1 MSAGPEQ
8 SPLSPEDRRL
18 LDLLVE
24 GGFDPAA
31 LEELTPDEKRRV
43 DAIVGLF
50 ELLEDYPVEDAD
62 ESLVYATLARI
73 DRQEN
78 EASARL
84 VFDALSA
91 ESGDPPR
98 KWRFRIP
105 DFISIAAVI
114 LIATSVIWP
123 TAVHLRQRN
132 FQTGCANNL
141 RLLSYGFSQ
150 YADDNE
156 AAMPMAM
163 ANFGPDWSW
172 GQVRNSLNLRPL
184 IDGGYCELR
193 HLNCPGNHDLDP
205 SYSYQW
211 LLSGRRAVWNV
222 GRVTIVLGDRNPI
235 IDLALSGRPQEH
247 LRMSSL
253 NHNGRGQNVLGT
265 DGRDLWLEQPV
276 VPGGDDNIWVPKG
289 VSQLRVGDRPTDPA
303 DVFLAH

>member
-18 LDLLVE
+18 LDQLVE
-24 GGFDPAA
+24 CGFDPAA
-31 LEELTPDEKRRV
+31 LEGLTPDEKRRV

-50 ELLEDYPVEDAD
+50 ELLDDYPVEDAD

-98 KWRFRIP
+98 RWRFRIP

-114 LIATSVIWP
+114 LIATSIVVP
-123 TAVHLRQRN
+123 FAVHLRQSN
-132 FQTGCANNL
+132 FQTSCANNL
-141 RLLSYGFSQ
+141 RLLGYGFSQ

-156 AAMPMAM
+156 MAMPMAL
-163 ANFGPDWSW
+163 ANLGGV
-172 GQVRNSLNLRPL
+172 GQVRNFLNLRPL
-184 IDGGYCELR
+184 IDGDYCEQS
-193 HLNCPGNHDLDP
+193 HLNCPGNQGLDP
-205 SYSYQW
+205 SYSYRW
-211 LLSGRRAVWNV
+211 YVPGPPAVWGV
-222 GRVTIVLGDRNPI
+222 GRITIVLGDRNPI
-235 IDLALSGRPQEH
+235 IDLAMSGRPQVH

-289 VSQLRVGDRPTDPA
+289 VLQLRVGDRPTDPA

>member
-18 LDLLVE
+18 LDQLVE
-24 GGFDPAA
+24 CGFDPAA
-31 LEELTPDEKRRV
+31 LEGLTPDEKRRV

-50 ELLEDYPVEDAD
+50 ELLDDYPVEDAD

-98 KWRFRIP
+98 RWRFRVP

-123 TAVHLRQRN
+123 TAVHLRQGNLRA
-132 FQTGCANNL
+132 GCANNL
-141 RLLSYGFSQ
+141 RLLSNGFTL
-150 YADDNE
+150 YANDYE
-156 AAMPMAM
+156 GAMPMAM
-163 ANFGPDWSW
+163 ANLGPDMSW
-172 GQVRNSLNLRPL
+172 ETIRNVVNLNPL
-184 IDGGYCELR
+184 LAGGYCER
-193 HLNCPGNHDLDP
+193 GYLNCPGNHDLDP

-211 LLSGRRAVWNV
+211 FLTGRPVWGV
-222 GRVTIVLGDRNPI
+222 DRKTIVLGDRNPR
-235 IDLALSGRPQEH
+235 IDLALLGRQQDVV
-247 LRMSSL
+247 LMSSL
-253 NHNGRGQNVLGT
+253 NHNGRGQNVLKT
-265 DGRDLWLEQPV
+265 DGSRKWLPQPEE
-276 VPGGDDNIWVPKG
+276 DNDKIYLPKG
-289 VSQLRVGDRPTDPA
+289 VAFLRLGDLPTDPA

>member
-18 LDLLVE
+18 LDRLVE
-24 GGFDPAA
+24 CGFDPAA
-31 LEELTPDEKRRV
+31 LEGLTPDEKRRV

-50 ELLEDYPVEDAD
+50 ELLDDYPVEDAD

-84 VFDALSA
+84 VFDALSN
-91 ESGDPPR
+91 ESSDPPR
-98 KWRFRIP
+98 RWRFRIP

-114 LIATSVIWP
+114 LIATSVVWP
-123 TAVHLRQRN
+123 MAVHLRQKN

-141 RLLSYGFSQ
+141 RLLSYAFSQ

-156 AAMPMAM
+156 AALPMVM
-163 ANFGPDWSW
+163 ANFGPDLRW
-172 GQVRNSLNLRPL
+172 GQDSNSLNLRPL
-184 IDGGYCELR
+184 IDGSYCELR

-205 SYSYQW
+205 SYSCQW
-211 LLSGRRAVWNV
+211 LLSGRRAVWGV
-222 GRVTIVLGDRNPI
+222 DRVTIVLGDRNPI
-235 IDLALSGRPQEH
+235 IDLARSGQPQEH

-265 DGRDLWLEQPV
+265 DGGDLWLEQPV

-289 VSQLRVGDRPTDPA
+289 VLQLRVGDRPTDPA

>member
-1 MSAGPEQ
+1 MSGGPEQ
-8 SPLSPEDRRL
+8 NPLSPEDRRL
-18 LDLLVE
+18 VDQLVE

-31 LEELTPDEKRRV
+31 LEGLTPEEKRRV

-50 ELLEDYPVEDAD
+50 ELLDDYPVEDAD

-84 VFDALSA
+84 VFDALSN
-91 ESGDPPR
+91 ESSDPPR
-98 KWRFRIP
+98 RWRFRIP

-123 TAVHLRQRN
+123 TAIHLRQRN
-132 FQTGCANNL
+132 IQAGCANKL
-141 RLLSYGFSQ
+141 ALLSLAFDQ
-150 YADDNE
+150 YANDY
-156 AAMPMAM
+156 AGAMPMAV
-163 ANFGPDWSW
+163 ANVGPDLSW
-172 GQVRNSLNLRPL
+172 EKIRNVVNLGPL
-184 IDGGYCELR
+184 VDGGYCNR
-193 HLNCPGNHDLDP
+193 GHLECPGSHDLDP

-211 LLSGRRAVWNV
+211 LLTGRRLVWGV
-222 GRVTIVLGDRNPI
+222 DRVTIVLGDRNPI
-235 IDLALSGRPQEH
+235 IDLARSGQPQVQ

-265 DGRDLWLEQPV
+265 NGTVGWLEQPV
-276 VPGGDDNIWVPKG
+276 TPGGDNIWVPMG
-289 VSQLRVGDRPTDPA
+289 VSVLRVGDRPTDPA